1 MGWSG
6 PPPTPAFTQEESL
19 KARLY
24 AAIVILAI
32 MSHDSAQRLH
42 ISAQRIIISSLP
54 IFMHMSAHIMHISEH
69 MAHILPHIGELRI
82 MQPMAIS
89 HMAAQS

>member
-1 MGWSG
+1 
-6 PPPTPAFTQEESL
+6 L
-19 KARLY
+19 KARFY

-32 MSHDSAQRLH
+32 MLHDSAQRLH
-42 ISAQRIIISSLP
+42 ISAQRTIISSLP

-69 MAHILPHIGELRI
+69 IVHILPHIGEPRI